1 MHEQSFVNLAV
12 ADLPKSKAFF
22 GAPGLSFNPRFTND
36 QGACLVLGENI
47 FAMLL
52 AKDFFKG
59 FTDKALVDARSAAE
73 ALLCL
78 SCESRAGVDALV
90 AKAVAAG
97 SRAPRAAGPRLHGRP
112 RLRGPRRPPP
122 GAGLHGHGRDAEAA
136 MTCRAPV

>member
-22 GAPGLSFNPRFTND
+22 GAPGLSFNPQFTND

-47 FAMLL
+47 FSMLL

-59 FTDKALVDARSAAE
+59 FADKALVDARSAA
-73 ALLCL
+73 
-78 SCESRAGVDALV
+78 
-90 AKAVAAG
+90 
-97 SRAPRAAGPRLHGRP
+97 GPRLHVRP
-112 RLRGPRRPPP
+112 RLRGLRRPPP